1 MHVGTVPG
9 SVSARKSD
17 LASKFACPFCR
28 TLVRS
33 EGEGYLCPS
42 CRRSFTLD
50 HGIPNFSTRE
60 HYWNHLAPDQM
71 DFMLEVTRTH
81 GYRYAVENILGRFKD
96 PELVRYALG
105 ANRADFRSIL
115 PITSDTQ
122 VADLGAGWGAV
133 ACGLA
138 PHCAQ
143 VTAMDTNPYTLRFV
157 AMRAEQEGIGN
168 IMPVRIDPL
177 DDSRLPFAD
186 DTFDVAI
193 MNGVLEYVGTASD
206 AGSPSKTQVRCLEEC
221 RRVLKPGGLLYVGIE
236 NRFGYLYF
244 LGTRDHNGLRFTSL
258 MPRALA
264 SAVERVRKGVPYRTY
279 TYSYSGYRRLLSL
292 AGFRPRATFIAV
304 PNYRDPRFIVPADDN
319 RAITY
324 LVRRYASYLRRRSW
338 RWAANLLF
346 GHTPP
351 AVCGAMARAL
361 SDSFLLV
368 AESTP

>member
-1 MHVGTVPG
+1 L
-9 SVSARKSD
+9 VSM
-17 LASKFACPFCR
+17 FACPFCR
-28 TLVRS
+28 TVVRFQD
-33 EGEGYLCPS
+33 EGYLCPE
-42 CRRSFTLD
+42 CRRRYPLD
-50 HGIPNFSTRE
+50 DGIPNFSSRD

-71 DFMLEVTRTH
+71 EFMLEITRSH

-105 ANRADFRSIL
+105 ANRADFRSVL
-115 PITSDTQ
+115 PITSSCH

-143 VTAMDTNPYTLRFV
+143 VTAMDTNPYTLRFL

-168 IMPVRIDPL
+168 ISPVRIDPL
-177 DDSRLPFAD
+177 DDSRLPFCD
-186 DTFDVAI
+186 STFDLVT
-193 MNGVLEYVGTASD
+193 MNGVLEYVGSATE
-206 AGSPSKTQVRCLEEC
+206 AGSPFETQVRCLAEC
-221 RRVLKPGGLLYVGIE
+221 RRVLKPHGILYVGIE

-244 LGTRDHNGLRFTSL
+244 LGTRDHNGLRYTSL
-258 MPRALA
+258 MPRTLA
-264 SAVERVRKGVPYRTY
+264 SAIARICKGEPYRTY
-279 TYSYSGYRRLLSL
+279 TYSYSGYRRLLAE
-292 AGFRPRATFIAV
+292 AGFRPPAAFIAV

-324 LVRRYASYLRRRSW
+324 LVRRYAAYLRRRSW
-338 RWAANLLF
+338 RWAARLLF
-346 GHTPP
+346 GHTPA

-368 AESTP
+368 AEAGR